1 MRRQRLNFARPQP
14 TVKLNGQHHGAMVLA
29 ASVVLAAGL
38 VDHYLDVTGE
48 IESVETRIGRL
59 ARAGR
64 PGQVV
69 LGSREKVAEEV
80 RRVNRAALQLTIPWE
95 ELFQAVESAA
105 DKNVALL
112 ALQPNFQKRELK
124 ISGEADNFNTIMKYL
139 ERLKDGEALTEVRL
153 INHEVVS
160 RPNASAIRFE
170 LNATWRLPA

>member
-1 MRRQRLNFARPQP
+1 MRRQRLNFACPQP
-14 TVKLNGQHHGAMVLA
+14 TVRLNGRHHGAMVLA
-29 ASVVLAAGL
+29 ASVLVAAGL
-38 VDHYLDVTGE
+38 VDHYLDVVGE

-59 ARAGR
+59 ARASR
-64 PGQVV
+64 PGQMV

-80 RRVNRAALQLTIPWE
+80 RRVNRAAQQLTIPWE
-95 ELFQAVESAA
+95 ELFRAVELAA

-124 ISGEADNFNTIMKYL
+124 ISGEANDFSTIMKYL

-153 INHEVVS
+153 VNHEVVS
-160 RPNASAIRFE
+160 RPNANAIRFE